1 MNITLNSDES
11 LENLGCG
18 SLVLI
23 QKKNS
28 FRFGTDAVLLADF
41 AKDIPSDNTI
51 DLCCGS
57 GIIPIL
63 LSHKTRTQHICG
75 LEIQEEIHSS
85 SVRSVEANELCGR
98 VELTCGDLKRCTD
111 YYPRRSFSLVTCNPP
126 YMRTGCG
133 ETCSDESRQLAR
145 HEIACTL
152 HDVVCAAEKLLKTGG
167 HLCMVH
173 RPSRLADVFCA
184 MREYRIEPKRLRM
197 VQPHAASAPSL
208 VLIDGLW
215 RGGNELKI
223 LPPLILY
230 DEDGTESAELRRIYE
245 RDKI

>member
-1 MNITLNSDES
+1 MSIALNSDES

-41 AKDIPSDNTI
+41 AKDIPSEATL

-63 LSHKTRTQHICG
+63 LSHKTPTKRICG
-75 LEIQEEIHSS
+75 LEIQKDIHAA
-85 SVRSVEANELCGR
+85 SVRSVEANGLSDRLELS
-98 VELTCGDLKRCTD
+98 CGDLKNCTE
-111 YYPRRSFSLVTCNPP
+111 YYQRRSFSLITCNPP
-126 YMRTGCG
+126 YMRSGCG
-133 ETCSDESRQLAR
+133 EGCRNVSKQIAR

-152 HDVVCAAEKLLKTGG
+152 SDVVCAAEKLLKTGG

-173 RPSRLADVFCA
+173 RPSRLADVLCI
-184 MREYRIEPKRLRM
+184 MRRFHIEPKRLRM
-197 VQPHAASAPSL
+197 VQPYAASRPTL
-208 VLIDGLW
+208 VLADGLW
-215 RGGNELKI
+215 HGGNELKI

-230 DEDGTESAELRRIYE
+230 NEDGSESDELRRIYE
-245 RDKI
+245 RD

>member
-1 MNITLNSDES
+1 MSITLNPDES

-18 SLVLI
+18 SLTLI

-41 AKDIPSDNTI
+41 AKDIPCEEI
-51 DLCCGS
+51 LDLCCGS

-63 LSHKTRTQHICG
+63 LSHKTNAKRICG
-75 LEIQEEIHSS
+75 LEIQEDIHAV
-85 SVRSVEANELCGR
+85 SVRSVEANGLCGR
-98 VELTCGDLKRCTD
+98 VELCCGDLKNCTQ
-111 YYPRRSFSLVTCNPP
+111 YYPRRSFSLITCNPP
-126 YMRTGCG
+126 YMRSGCG
-133 ETCSDESRQLAR
+133 EVSSVTSKQIAR

-152 HDVVCAAEKLLKTGG
+152 SDVICAAEKLLKNGG

-197 VQPHAASAPSL
+197 VQPYAASPPSL

-230 DEDGTESAELRRIYE
+230 DENGAESAELRRIYE
-245 RDKI
+245 RD